1 MQNPTVLF
9 VDDEPDFVRALVKR
23 MQKRN
28 VNALGA
34 NSGEEAVEIVSQGRG
49 DVDVVV
55 LDVRMPGMDGIQT
68 LREIRRLDPLI
79 ETVMLSGHASLAAA
93 REAMELGA
101 FDYLMKPV
109 DPDELLY
116 KLQDAYQK
124 KSIQEAKI
132 RRLEGLENRGSA
144 QESHQT

>member
-1 MQNPTVLF
+1 
-9 VDDEPDFVRALVKR
+9 
-23 MQKRN
+23 
-28 VNALGA
+28 
-34 NSGEEAVEIVSQGRG
+34 
-49 DVDVVV
+49 
-55 LDVRMPGMDGIQT
+55 MDGIQT
-68 LREIRRLDPLI
+68 LREIRRLNPLI
-79 ETVMLSGHASLAAA
+79 ETVMLSGHASLAVA

-109 DPDELLY
+109 DCDELLY